1 LVSATAEQ
9 FSNPRKC
16 GAAAVAEAADNRS
29 RSGGDAWA
37 MVCSAV

>member
-9 FSNPRKC
+9 FSKARRC

-29 RSGGDAWA
+29 RNGGEACA